1 VLTEGVD
8 KDLERIRRRKLKDVL
23 RKPDKV
29 GGEKTSRVVIP
40 VMDHRGVDSQLSG
53 HFGRAPFFAVFELSD
68 DGRILDQK
76 MVPNESEHFG
86 GIGSPPD
93 RILQLDPDAVI
104 TYGMGPRALSRFQY
118 ARVAVLRANKSTV
131 RDVLSAYTRDE
142 LEELTEGCHHA
153 RHPS

>member
-1 VLTEGVD
+1 MLAEGLD
-8 KDLERIRRRKLKDVL
+8 KDLERIRRRKPKDML

-29 GGEKTSRVVIP
+29 GGEKTSRIVIP
-40 VMDHRGVDSQLSG
+40 VADHRGVDSQLSE

-68 DGRILDQK
+68 DGRILDQE

-86 GIGSPPD
+86 GVGSPPD
-93 RILQLDPDAVI
+93 RILQLDPDAVV

-118 ARVAVLRANKSTV
+118 ARVAVLRANSSMV

-142 LEELTEGCHHA
+142 LQELTEGCHQA
-153 RHPS
+153 RHRS